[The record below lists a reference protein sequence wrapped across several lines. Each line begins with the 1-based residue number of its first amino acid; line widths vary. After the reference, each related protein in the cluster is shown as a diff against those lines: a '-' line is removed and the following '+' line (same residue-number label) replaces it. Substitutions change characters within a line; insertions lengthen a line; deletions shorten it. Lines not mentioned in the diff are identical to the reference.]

1 MEEELTYTKGF
12 LRSVQS
18 KLTNEKFMSGAP
30 AQVVE
35 MERKKEN
42 DALVKIKLLEEKIK
56 ELN

>member
-1 MEEELTYTKGF
+1 
-12 LRSVQS
+12 
-18 KLTNEKFMSGAP
+18 MSGAP